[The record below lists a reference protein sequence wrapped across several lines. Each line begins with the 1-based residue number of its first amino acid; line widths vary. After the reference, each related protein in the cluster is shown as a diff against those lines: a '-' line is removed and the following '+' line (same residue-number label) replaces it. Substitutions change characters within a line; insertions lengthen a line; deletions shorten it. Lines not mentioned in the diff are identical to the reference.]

1 MKLRKQVTVCGGAIF
16 CVAVFSLY
24 LMLDRVQHDP
34 ARRQSGGN
42 FPRVRVITVLL
53 KHAENMSEKPL
64 LFIFL
69 LFFFKKVLFVY
80 ISHIS
85 LKCNF

>member
-64 LFIFL
+64 LFLFL
-69 LFFFKKVLFVY
+69 LKKKVLFVY